1 MNYVLLYR
9 VGVFTYWI
17 KDNGKELLS
26 VGLLNNATKFD
37 SKKEAYAASEKLIEK
52 WFFDRL
58 EISEI

>member
-1 MNYVLLYR
+1 MSYVLLYR
-9 VGVFTYWI
+9 VGIFTYWI
-17 KDNGKELLS
+17 KDNGKEFRSEGLLS
-26 VGLLNNATKFD
+26 NATKFE

>member
-1 MNYVLLYR
+1 MSYVLLYR

-17 KDNGKELLS
+17 KDTGKEFLS

-37 SKKEAYAASEKLIEK
+37 SKKEAYATSEKLINK

-58 EISEI
+58 KIEEI